1 VAGEHRTDE
10 EKFEILKEFANA
22 KKEDLEFLNRQFNFH
37 DKRVKIAGRVKL
49 FRDSLLKKG
58 YKQQL
63 IEIGV
68 NVNKSETPRL
78 GSNRI
83 NNLNDNLNLP
93 LDTNVKI
100 DKYIKYKKK
109 LTIKKLN
116 IAEWQEDEDQ
126 VKMIENEN
134 SLDEIRKIKK
144 KAIKKKNTYIEKIC
158 FLRIIKL
165 KSQEEP
171 DQFIRKFKEALYAYE
186 EKLYEKNNKNT
197 KDNYLRQTFGIH
209 QTGALFIKSAIKKG
223 IYQNVVKKE
232 KSGGFSFLQS
242 KNMKQYTLENLVIE
256 FSEQFPNELVEFCKE
271 KLKS

>member
-1 VAGEHRTDE
+1 MAGEHRTDE

-126 VKMIENEN
+126 VKMKENEN
-134 SLDEIRKIKK
+134 SLDEIRKRKK
-144 KAIKKKNTYIEKIC
+144 KAIKKKKT
-158 FLRIIKL
+158 
-165 KSQEEP
+165 
-171 DQFIRKFKEALYAYE
+171 
-186 EKLYEKNNKNT
+186 
-197 KDNYLRQTFGIH
+197 
-209 QTGALFIKSAIKKG
+209 
-223 IYQNVVKKE
+223 
-232 KSGGFSFLQS
+232 
-242 KNMKQYTLENLVIE
+242 
-256 FSEQFPNELVEFCKE
+256 
-271 KLKS
+271 